1 MKRLLLLLLIVL
13 AVGTWIGEKMVQ
25 DPGYV
30 LIEYSGT
37 TIESTLWV
45 LILALLLGFIVLYAT
60 VTMILRAKLPHTK
73 LLEWRD
79 RHRQKSAQ
87 RKTMKGLLAFYEGRW
102 WQAQR
107 LLKLSAEHSALPLVN
122 YLTAA
127 RAAHEEGK
135 ETEADEILQEAR
147 NELPSADIAINLTQ
161 AQIQLERGDRES
173 ALANLVRLRRLAPN
187 NATVM
192 RLLKDVYI
200 QLEDWQKLTDLLPK
214 LRKQKVY
221 RESTLNELEQTCYAQ
236 LLGSAL
242 SGIPAEADVDAR
254 LKALTHE
261 WNNLPNHLSK
271 DELMVRQYVELLIE
285 ARSDEKAEAFVH
297 NKLKKEWD
305 EGLARLYGRIQAK
318 DAAKQY
324 KVAQAWEA
332 KHPESASLK
341 LTLGR
346 LAMRNEKWE
355 GAAKYFEESL
365 ALEKSPETY
374 SELSRLLQFMGETDR
389 TLAVMQDGIAMMT
402 TDLPRLLPSDA
413 EQSEATPDSA
423 TATAETDKKA

>member
-1 MKRLLLLLLIVL
+1 MKRLLLLLLLVL
-13 AVGTWIGEKMVQ
+13 AVGAWIGEKMVQ

-30 LIEYSGT
+30 LIAYNGT
-37 TIESTLWV
+37 TIETRLWV
-45 LILALLLGFIVLYAT
+45 FLLALLVGFITLYAL
-60 VTMILRAKLPHTK
+60 VTILLRAKMPHKK
-73 LLEWRD
+73 LLEWTR
-79 RHRQKSAQ
+79 RHRQKTAQ
-87 RKTMKGLLAFYEGRW
+87 RNTMKGLLAFYEGRW

-107 LLKLSAEHSALPLVN
+107 LLKRSAEHSALPLVN
-122 YLTAA
+122 YVTAA
-127 RAAHEEGK
+127 RAAHEDGK
-135 ETEADEILQEAR
+135 ESEADEILQEAR
-147 NELPSADIAINLTQ
+147 NELPSAEIAINLTQ
-161 AQIQLERGDRES
+161 AQIQLERGDKEN

-192 RLLKDVYI
+192 RLLKDVYT

-214 LRKQKVY
+214 LRKHKVY
-221 RESTLNELEQTCYAQ
+221 REETLTELEQTCYAR

-242 SGIPAEADVDAR
+242 SGIPAEANVDAR
-254 LKALTHE
+254 LKALTRE

-285 ARSDEKAEAFVH
+285 ARSDDKAEDFVH

-324 KVAQAWEA
+324 KVAQSWEA
-332 KHPESASLK
+332 KHPESAALK

-365 ALEKSPETY
+365 AIEKSPETY

-389 TLAVMQDGIAMMT
+389 TLTVMQDGIAMMSS
-402 TDLPRLLPSDA
+402 DLPKILPTEN
-413 EQSEATPDSA
+413 EQANANNE
-423 TATAETDKKA
+423 KA